1 MSIEENTPTIK
12 ENTPVEV
19 MTDNPA
25 LTKTDKPLDKDSVI
39 DENQALI
46 EAIQT
51 KAFSEAQKADDF
63 ARDTYLE
70 FIRNA
75 REQVESL
82 NLFDPDKIDA
92 AMKQLKEDVEKDWT
106 NVTRQFNDFGS
117 QFNDFGDRL
126 SAAAEA
132 AWQVLTKSK
141 EESKSKEE

>member
-19 MTDNPA
+19 MTDNHA

-106 NVTRQFNDFGS
+106 NVTRQFNDFG
-117 QFNDFGDRL
+117 DRL